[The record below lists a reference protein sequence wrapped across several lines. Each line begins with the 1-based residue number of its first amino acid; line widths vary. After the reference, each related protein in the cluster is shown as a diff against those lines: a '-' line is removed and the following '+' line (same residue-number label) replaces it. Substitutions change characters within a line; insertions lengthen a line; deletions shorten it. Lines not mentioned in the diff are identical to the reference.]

1 MTSGSFA
8 FFVFDLLFLGL
19 AIFLSQSGRFSAAGG
34 IGLAVIAVLF
44 GAVCGCLGVL
54 LMAAAGSRVDENKP
68 GSKIRVQLKR

>member
-19 AIFLSQSGRFSAAGG
+19 AIYLSQSGRFSAAAG

-54 LMAAAGSRVDENKP
+54 LMAVAGSRGDENKP